1 MSNAETEKCLV
12 KELRSMNHASI
23 PSPLTDR
30 VKFDDAA
37 QLKVPEAQV
46 SSFPSTEDVTLL
58 AGHKL
63 ATSVAGTILKG
74 RMREMNTGA

>member
-1 MSNAETEKCLV
+1 MQD
-12 KELRSMNHASI
+12 
-23 PSPLTDR
+23 PQPPTDR

>member
-1 MSNAETEKCLV
+1 MY
-12 KELRSMNHASI
+12 HASI
-23 PSPLTDR
+23 PSSLTDR

-46 SSFPSTEDVTLL
+46 SPFPSTEDVTLL